1 MMESA
6 FGAVANYDPATLLKV
21 GATIGVVFLGRAGAT
36 KIFIPTLLSTLWYVF
51 L

>member
-21 GATIGVVFLGRAGAT
+21 GSTIDFVFLGRAGAT
-36 KIFIPTLLSTLWYVF
+36 KIFIPTLQSTMWYVF